1 MCDLSLI
8 VVEGE
13 DDDDDDDNVV
23 VIVVVAAAA
32 AAAAVAVVLT
42 TLRYNCKK
50 YDGVIFYANNSFK
63 AQNNVASRINFWF
76 CSTDFTGKGCNV
88 FIYFVTNINIE

>member
-13 DDDDDDDNVV
+13 DDDDDNDNVV
-23 VIVVVAAAA
+23 VIVVAA

-50 YDGVIFYANNSFK
+50 YKGVFFYGNNSFK
-63 AQNNVASRINFWF
+63 AQNNVACRINFWF
-76 CSTDFTGKGCNV
+76 CSTDFKEKGCNV